1 MRAGSARDNA
11 MPMICHLNLAPTFRG
26 GERQTE
32 LLVRELAKRG
42 FEQRLVVR
50 KGHVLAERCA
60 GIENLQVCEAAS
72 NPVAFGLA
80 ARGSGIVHAHD
91 GRSVYSALLANLLFQ
106 TPYVIT
112 RRVVPNKPAT
122 FLRSMAYRR
131 AAKIVAISGAVVDA
145 LHRWSPQLAPATIPS
160 ANAGFAVDEA
170 AVAAIRAERS
180 GKTLIGNVGALDH
193 SHKGQST
200 IIEVAREAARQHP
213 DWHFLLC
220 GDGRD
225 EQRFRD
231 EIGDLAN
238 IELVGWVDN
247 VGDYLASFDVFV
259 FPSLHEALGSVLLD
273 VLQFGLPI
281 VASNVGGIPGVVA
294 DGVNGIL
301 VPPEDSDKLLTALAK
316 IVDNDPMRQE
326 MCQRNIELARNFTAE
341 AMADAYSQLYRS
353 L

>member
-1 MRAGSARDNA
+1 
-11 MPMICHLNLAPTFRG
+11 MPLICHLNLAPTFRG

-32 LLVRELAKRG
+32 LLVRALAGRG
-42 FEQRLVVR
+42 VAQRLVVR

-60 GIENLQVCEAAS
+60 GLENLDIREAAA

-80 ARGSGIVHAHD
+80 ARGSDIVHAHD
-91 GRSVYSALLANLLFQ
+91 GRTVYSALLANLLYGI
-106 TPYVIT
+106 PYVIT
-112 RRVVPNKPAT
+112 RRVVPHKPNT
-122 FLRSMAYRR
+122 VLRSMAYRR
-131 AAKIVAISGAVVDA
+131 ASKVVAISGAVVEA
-145 LHRWSPQLAPATIPS
+145 LHRWSPDLESVTIPS
-160 ANAGFAVDEA
+160 ANAGFEASDE
-170 AVAAIRAERS
+170 AVAAIRAKRP
-180 GKTLIGNVGALDH
+180 GKVLIGNVGALDH

-200 IIEVAREAARQHP
+200 IIEVAHRAASERP

-231 EIGDLAN
+231 EIGDLDN

-247 VGDYLASFDVFV
+247 VGDYLASFDIFV

-281 VASNVGGIPGVVA
+281 VASNVGGIPGIVEE
-294 DGVNGIL
+294 GVNGML
-301 VPPEDSDKLLTALAK
+301 VEPEDANGLFVALDKLIGDRVLRET
-316 IVDNDPMRQE
+316 MR
-326 MCQRNIELARNFTAE
+326 RNNSELARNYTAE
-341 AMADAYSQLYRS
+341 AMADSYEQLYHS

>member
-1 MRAGSARDNA
+1 
-11 MPMICHLNLAPTFRG
+11 MPLICHLNLAPTFRG

-32 LLVRELAKRG
+32 LLVRALAERG
-42 FEQRLVVR
+42 VAQRLVVR

-60 GIENLQVCEAAS
+60 GLENLDIREAAA

-80 ARGSGIVHAHD
+80 ARGSDIVHAHD
-91 GRSVYSALLANLLFQ
+91 GRTVYSALLANLLYGI
-106 TPYVIT
+106 PYVIT
-112 RRVVPNKPAT
+112 RRVVPHKPNT
-122 FLRSMAYRR
+122 VLRSMAYRR
-131 AAKIVAISGAVVDA
+131 ASKVVAISGAVVEA
-145 LHRWSPQLAPATIPS
+145 LHRWNPDLESVTIPS
-160 ANAGFAVDEA
+160 ANAGFEASDE
-170 AVAAIRAERS
+170 AVAAIRAKRP
-180 GKTLIGNVGALDH
+180 GKILIGNVGALDH

-200 IIEVAREAARQHP
+200 IIEVAHRAASERP

-231 EIGDLAN
+231 EIGDLDN

-247 VGDYLASFDVFV
+247 VGDYLASFDIFV

-281 VASNVGGIPGVVA
+281 VASNVGGIPGIVEEGVNGTLVEPEDA
-294 DGVNGIL
+294 DGVYA
-301 VPPEDSDKLLTALAK
+301 ALDRL
-316 IVDNDPMRQE
+316 IGDCELRDTMRS
-326 MCQRNIELARNFTAE
+326 NNTELARRYTAE
-341 AMADAYSQLYRS
+341 AMADAYERLYHS

>member
-1 MRAGSARDNA
+1 
-11 MPMICHLNLAPTFRG
+11 MPDICHLNLAPTFRG

-32 LLVRELAKRG
+32 LLVQGLAERG

-50 KGHVLAERCA
+50 RDHVLVERL
-60 GIENLQVCEAAS
+60 GDVEGLEVREAAS

-80 ARGSGIVHAHD
+80 ARGSRIVHAHD
-91 GRSVYSALLANLLFQ
+91 GRTVYSALLANLMFR

-112 RRVVPNKPAT
+112 RRVVPQQSSSA
-122 FLRSMAYRR
+122 LRSLAYRR
-131 AAKIVAISGAVVDA
+131 ASRVVAISQAVVDA
-145 LHRWSPQLAPATIPS
+145 LHGWAPGLETVTIPS
-160 ANAGFAVDEA
+160 ASADFEVEA
-170 AVAAIRAERS
+170 ERVAAIRAQRP
-180 GKTLIGNVGALDH
+180 GKVLIGNVGALDH

-200 IIEVAREAARQHP
+200 IIEVAHRAARERP

-231 EIGDLAN
+231 EIGELQN

-247 VGDYLASFDVFV
+247 VGDYLASFDVFL

-281 VASNVGGIPGVVA
+281 VASNVGGIPGIVA
-294 DGVNGIL
+294 DGVNGLLIE
-301 VPPEDSDKLLTALAK
+301 PEDAGALHAALERLLDDADLRAAMASSNT
-316 IVDNDPMRQE
+316 
-326 MCQRNIELARNFTAE
+326 ELARRYTPA
-341 AMADAYSQLYRS
+341 AMVGAYDEIYRS
-353 L
+353 I